1 MEIQIPYSGSVS
13 PAVDEWISG
22 LRSPI
27 RTIMTLGTAHSTGA
41 KLVKDRLFPLENG
54 TDM

>member
-13 PAVDEWISG
+13 PATDECISD

-27 RTIMTLGTAHSTGA
+27 RTIMTLATAHSTGA
-41 KLVKDRLFPLENG
+41 KLVKDRAFSA
-54 TDM
+54 